1 MTSSN
6 RLIALIIVLML
17 CFGCLFSC
25 DGSGNTDDTND
36 PTDNPTDTPS
46 GGTNDTGED
55 EILQTE
61 TYKISVRVA
70 FASDDEV
77 MKAAI
82 RKLNNIQGTATVIEV
97 DKDNFRITSEA
108 GVNGYN
114 VSKTY
119 TLVDDRLYHHSVI
132 KSESQI
138 ASVREVANLSDTNRA
153 YLLITK
159 GEGAGIDISDF
170 AMINF
175 SKTQNGRYYECSNIN
190 EESAKSLENLFAS
203 GFDAAEATVKL
214 DSATYKLEIAK
225 ERNVSSTLS
234 CNFIITMNDTEY
246 TLTMRMYY
254 TYDYDAQI
262 SISAPSDADKYVE
275 IPYTDIAK

>member
-6 RLIALIIVLML
+6 RLIALIVALTL
-17 CFGCLFSC
+17 CLGCLFSC
-25 DGSGNTDDTND
+25 NNGADTDDSNTPNDTPAVDTND
-36 PTDNPTDTPS
+36 KT
-46 GGTNDTGED
+46 E
-55 EILQTE
+55 EKFQKE

-70 FASDDEV
+70 FASDDEA
-77 MKAAI
+77 MREAI
-82 RKLNNIQGTATVIEV
+82 RKLNNPQGTATVIEV

-108 GVNGYN
+108 GVGEYN

-119 TLVDDRLYHHSVI
+119 TLVDGRLYHHSVI

-138 ASVREVANLSDTNRA
+138 ASVREVTSLNDTDRD
-153 YLLITK
+153 YLLVTR

-170 AMINF
+170 AVISFNKIQDVR
-175 SKTQNGRYYECSNIN
+175 SYECSNIN
-190 EESAKSLENLFAS
+190 DESARSLEQLFEA
-203 GFDAAEATVKL
+203 GFNAAEATIRL
-214 DSATYKLEIAK
+214 DSATYKLEIVK
-225 ERNVSSTLS
+225 ERNASSTLS
-234 CNFIITMNDTEY
+234 CNFVVTMNDTDY
-246 TLTMRMYY
+246 TITMRMYY

>member
-1 MTSSN
+1 MISIH
-6 RLIALIIVLML
+6 RLIALLIVLTL

-25 DGSGNTDDTND
+25 DNGDNTDDTNI
-36 PTDNPTDTPS
+36 PQDTT
-46 GGTNDTGED
+46 GGTNDTGE
-55 EILQTE
+55 ENLQTD

-70 FASDDEV
+70 FASDDEA
-77 MKAAI
+77 MKEAI
-82 RKLNNIQGTATVIEV
+82 RKLNNAQGTATVIEV

-119 TLVDDRLYHHSVI
+119 TLIDGRLYHHSVI
-132 KSESQI
+132 KSATQI
-138 ASVREVANLSDTNRA
+138 ASVREVAALGDADRDD
-153 YLLITK
+153 LLVTR

-170 AMINF
+170 SLISYN
-175 SKTQNGRYYECSNIN
+175 KTSNGRYYECSEIS
-190 EESAKSLENLFAS
+190 EKSARSLEKLFEA
-203 GFDAAEATVKL
+203 GFNAAEATIRL
-214 DSATYKLEIAK
+214 DSATYKLEIVK

-234 CNFIITMNDTEY
+234 CNFIVTMNDIDY